1 MPNLLSV
8 KNLSVRFKTQVKT
21 QDLNVQALKSISF
34 DLKKGESLGIVG
46 ESGSGKS
53 VTALSI
59 MKLLPQPPAE
69 IEGGEIFFNGKDIL
83 KYSDKEMRQVRGN
96 HISMVFQEP
105 MTSLNPVFT
114 VGYQIDE
121 ALILHQKMNK
131 KTARE
136 KSIDLLNQVGV
147 ADSSERVNS
156 YPHQLSGGQ
165 RQRVMIAMAIACK
178 PDLLIADEPTTALDV
193 TIQKQILHLL
203 KDLQKKLDMSI
214 IFISHD
220 LGVISEISQHVLVMQ
235 KGELV
240 EEGSTAN
247 IFKNPKQNYTKGLIA
262 CRPTL
267 DVKTS
272 RLPTVSDFVEGNT
285 DILSQLPLK
294 EDKKNSG
301 EALLKVKNLTKRFP
315 LKKSFF
321 GKSLSVVKAVDDVSF
336 EVEKGSTLGLVGES
350 GCGKTTLGRTI
361 LQLTPASSG
370 QVFYKDKDL
379 SKINKKEM
387 KAMRRKMQ
395 IIFQDPYA
403 SLNPRMTIGNS
414 IMEPM
419 LIHKLY
425 PNRDERIHK
434 VEELLE
440 QVGLSKNMKNRYPH
454 EFSGGQRQRICIA
467 RAISIEPEFIV
478 CDESVSSLDVSIQA
492 QILNLLKDLQD
503 KLNLT
508 YIFISHDLTVIKFIS
523 DKVAVM
529 NKGKIVEYN
538 DSESIYQA
546 PENPYTKKLLSA
558 IPVVSF

>member
-1 MPNLLSV
+1 MSNLLSV
-8 KNLSVRFKTQVKT
+8 KNLSVCFKG
-21 QDLNVQALKSISF
+21 QDMNVQAVKALSF
-34 DLKKGESLGIVG
+34 DIKKGESLGIVG

-59 MKLLPQPPAE
+59 MRLLPQPPAK
-69 IEGGEIFFNGKDIL
+69 IETGEILFKNKNIL
-83 KYSDKEMRQVRGN
+83 DFSDQELREVRGN
-96 HISMVFQEP
+96 HISMIFQEP

-114 VGYQIDE
+114 IGNQIDE

-131 KTARE
+131 KQARK
-136 KSIDLLNQVGV
+136 KSIELLEQVQMLDPAG
-147 ADSSERVNS
+147 RVNS

-165 RQRVMIAMAIACK
+165 RQRVMIAMAIACN

-193 TIQKQILHLL
+193 TIQKQIIELL
-203 KDLQKKLDMSI
+203 KELQKNLNMSI

-220 LGVISEISQHVLVMQ
+220 LGVISEISQRVLVM
-235 KGELV
+235 KDGKVV
-240 EEGSTAN
+240 EEGSTKN
-247 IFKNPKQNYTKGLIA
+247 IFKNPQHNYTKGLIA

-267 DVKTS
+267 DVKTA
-272 RLPTVSDFVEGNT
+272 RLPTISDFVEGHS
-285 DILSQLPLK
+285 DILDRLPLK
-294 EDKKNSG
+294 ETKSKNDS
-301 EALLKVKNLTKRFP
+301 EVILQVKNLKKYFP

-321 GKSLSVVKAVDDVSF
+321 GKALSVVKAVDDISF
-336 EVEKGSTLGLVGES
+336 DLKKGTTLGLVGES

-361 LQLTPASSG
+361 LQLTPSDEG
-370 QVFYKDKDL
+370 QILFKGTDL
-379 SKINKKEM
+379 AKINKKEM
-387 KAMRRKMQ
+387 KSMRKKMQ

-425 PNRDERIHK
+425 PTYEERLAHLD
-434 VEELLE
+434 ELLE
-440 QVGLSKNMKNRYPH
+440 QVGLSKDMKNRYPH

-467 RAISIEPEFIV
+467 RAISIKPELII
-478 CDESVSSLDVSIQA
+478 CDESVSSLDVSLQA

-523 DKVAVM
+523 DNIAVM
-529 NKGKIVEYN
+529 NQGKIVEYN
-538 DSESIYQA
+538 DPEHIYQS
-546 PENPYTKKLLSA
+546 PQNDYTKKLLSA

>member
-1 MPNLLSV
+1 MSNLLSV
-8 KNLSVRFKTQVKT
+8 KNLSVHFKG
-21 QDLNVQALKSISF
+21 QDMNVQAVKGVSF
-34 DLKKGESLGIVG
+34 DIKKGESLGIVG

-59 MKLLPQPPAE
+59 MKLLPQAPAQ
-69 IEGGEIFFNGKDIL
+69 ITMGEILFKNKNIL
-83 KYSDKEMRQVRGN
+83 DFSDQELREVRGN
-96 HISMVFQEP
+96 HISMIFQEP

-114 VGYQIDE
+114 IGNQIDE

-131 KTARE
+131 KQARK
-136 KSIDLLNQVGV
+136 KSIELLEQVQLVDPAG
-147 ADSSERVNS
+147 RVNS

-165 RQRVMIAMAIACK
+165 RQRVMIAMAIACN

-193 TIQKQILHLL
+193 TIQKQIIELL
-203 KDLQKKLDMSI
+203 KELQKNLNMSI

-220 LGVISEISQHVLVMQ
+220 LGVISEISQRVLVM
-235 KGELV
+235 KEGKIV
-240 EEGSTAN
+240 EESSTKD
-247 IFKNPKQNYTKGLIA
+247 IFKNPQHNYTKGLIA

-267 DVKTS
+267 DVKTA
-272 RLPTVSDFVEGNT
+272 RLPTVSDFIEGRS
-285 DILSQLPLK
+285 DILDRLPLK
-294 EDKKNSG
+294 ETKDKKDS
-301 EALLKVKNLTKRFP
+301 EVILQVKNLKKYFP

-321 GKSLSVVKAVDDVSF
+321 GKALSVVKAVDDISF
-336 EVEKGSTLGLVGES
+336 DLKKGTTLGLVGES
-350 GCGKTTLGRTI
+350 GCGKTTLGRSI
-361 LQLTPASSG
+361 LQLTPSDEG
-370 QVFYKDKDL
+370 QIVFKGTDL

-387 KAMRRKMQ
+387 KSMRRKMQ

-425 PNRDERIHK
+425 PTHEERLAQLD
-434 VEELLE
+434 ELLE
-440 QVGLSKNMKNRYPH
+440 QVGLSKDMKNRYPH

-467 RAISIEPEFIV
+467 RAISIKPELII
-478 CDESVSSLDVSIQA
+478 CDESVSSLDVSLQA

-523 DKVAVM
+523 DKIAVM
-529 NKGKIVEYN
+529 NQGKIVEYN
-538 DSESIYQA
+538 DPENIYQS
-546 PENPYTKKLLSA
+546 PQNNYTKKLLSA